1 MVSFYHEL
9 FQYLWHLNGVSKCD
23 MLNTFFGK
31 SGQHLRLNSYH
42 DVLPHFGPDFELRL
56 YVIIVGKMQKVQ
68 ICYNL
73 QLLYLHEMQMIICMK
88 NLHKIFEIL

>member
-1 MVSFYHEL
+1 MVCPSPL
-9 FQYLWHLNGVSKCD
+9 VN
-23 MLNTFFGK
+23 FGNLVI
-31 SGQHLRLNSYH
+31 SVCLSLNSYH
-42 DVLPHFGPDFELRL
+42 DVLPHLGPDFELRL
-56 YVIIVGKMQKVQ
+56 YVILVGKMQKVQ